1 LGVNIAVAG
10 KGGTGKTSVTSLI
23 IRYLIRHNLGTILA
37 VDADPNSNLA
47 ENLGLEVRQTVGRIL
62 NQFQGEKLKIP
73 AGTTKEAYLEYQ
85 LNVAITESKG
95 LDLITMGRG
104 EGPECY
110 CYPNVVIRKL
120 IDDWS
125 KNYAF
130 VVMDNEAGLEHL
142 SRRTTQNVDELLLVS
157 DHSVKGLRAVA
168 RVRELVAELKLGA
181 KRESVI
187 INMVPG
193 EIDPLLQQELDRLG
207 IVPTAVIPV
216 DEDLKRFDLEQK
228 PLFDLPDNSKAVT
241 AVKELMDLPLILYIM
256 QKLMLTAL
264 LAPGQQVLILF
275 QMCAVTLGMLWQMVM
290 CMLLAERLRTGPS
303 NLQSITLS

>member
-1 LGVNIAVAG
+1 LTVNIAVAG
-10 KGGTGKTSVTSLI
+10 KGGTGKTSVTSLV
-23 IRYLIRHNLGTILA
+23 IRYLLKNNLGTVLA

-62 NQFQGEKLKIP
+62 NQFQGDKINIP
-73 AGTTKEAYLEYQ
+73 PGTTKEAYLEYQ
-85 LNVAITESKG
+85 LNTAITESKN

-120 IDDWS
+120 IDDWA

-142 SRRTTQNVDELLLVS
+142 SRRTTQNIDELLLVS

-168 RVRELVAELKLGA
+168 RVRELVAELKLVV
-181 KRESVI
+181 RRQSVI

-193 EIDPLLQQELDRLG
+193 EIDPLLREEMARLG
-207 IVPTAVIPV
+207 MAPAMTIPL
-216 DEDLKRFDLEQK
+216 DETVRRFDLEQR
-228 PLFDLPDNSKAVT
+228 PLIGLPDTSAAVKAVNGLMEKMLET
-241 AVKELMDLPLILYIM
+241 AKS
-256 QKLMLTAL
+256 
-264 LAPGQQVLILF
+264 
-275 QMCAVTLGMLWQMVM
+275 
-290 CMLLAERLRTGPS
+290 R
-303 NLQSITLS
+303 